1 MHNSRMD
8 NQGMVVLVEHSG
20 LGTQFLT
27 LPLTEKE
34 NIIEGRKLS
43 RGTNAGSGSS
53 NKWSP

>member
-1 MHNSRMD
+1 MD